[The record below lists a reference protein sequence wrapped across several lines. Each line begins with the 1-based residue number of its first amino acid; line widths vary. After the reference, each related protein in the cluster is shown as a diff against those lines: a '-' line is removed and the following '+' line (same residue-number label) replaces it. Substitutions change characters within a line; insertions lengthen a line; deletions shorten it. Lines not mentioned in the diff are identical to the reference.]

1 MAYITVIVMLAL
13 IQYLYFGVAV
23 GRARGRHGVDAPAVS
38 GDENFERFFRA
49 HQNTL
54 EQLVVLVP
62 AIYAAGFYA
71 NELYAVALG
80 VVYLIARVHYFRSS
94 IANPTGRGLGMIGTI
109 LASVGLIAAAMV
121 GAMHEILVNT

>member
-54 EQLVVLVP
+54 EQLVVFVP

-80 VVYLIARVHYFRSS
+80 VVYLIARVHYFRSY